1 MKRILPFIAGFL
13 LATAIFGG
21 GWYIDVNY
29 GITPRLPDQIPFDS
43 QKWIQGDAGIRGQ
56 MYRDAVRYL
65 NEERPTKIEAET
77 IFGPSGYNDSVNLNG
92 ADIYLV
98 YQIDLGQRIGGKPF
112 LDKLGIAFH
121 KGGSYSHS
129 VSWD

>member
-1 MKRILPFIAGFL
+1 MGSEMCIR
-13 LATAIFGG
+13 
-21 GWYIDVNY
+21 D
-29 GITPRLPDQIPFDS
+29 R
-43 QKWIQGDAGIRGQ
+43 KWIQGDAGIRGQ